1 MSGIFWPA
9 SYPLALMNQRPLK
22 RPTLHD
28 VAKKAGVAV
37 STVSGILNNRSDSW
51 CSQQTRE
58 RVLAAAQTLDYRP
71 NLMARALR
79 LSRFQAATLVVPDL
93 TNPLFALLARSI
105 QRAMEQSGYELLIE
119 DTEESLDREK
129 KILNEVGSHN
139 TDGLIFVPSGDLSQI
154 AARLHEISRT
164 FPVVQFGPAM
174 PDTRI
179 DTVEAD
185 FSKSQREAIDHLV
198 GLGHRSI
205 GYVDSL
211 VDSFD
216 GIHRVAIF
224 REQLRQAGM
233 VVDEKN
239 LIRCRHNAADVRVAT
254 ARWASETR
262 PGERATAFLCTND
275 LTALGSIRGF
285 LDAGLTVPEDFSV
298 VGFDD
303 IPLASYFPHPLTTI
317 AQPVAEVAAAAS
329 RTLID
334 RIVGKLQGPAT
345 HQVFYTSLVMRE
357 TTAPPAAPDVRR
369 A

>member
-1 MSGIFWPA
+1 MSGAFWPT

-51 CSQQTRE
+51 CSRQTRE

-139 TDGLIFVPSGDLSQI
+139 TDGLIFVPSGDLSHI

-211 VDSFD
+211 GDSFD

-357 TTAPPAAPDVRR
+357 TTAPPAAPDARR

>member
-1 MSGIFWPA
+1 MT
-9 SYPLALMNQRPLK
+9 QRPLK
-22 RPTLHD
+22 RSTLHD

-58 RVLAAAQTLDYRP
+58 RVLAAAQTLNYRP

-79 LSRFQAATLVVPDL
+79 LSRFEAATLVVPDL
-93 TNPLFALLARSI
+93 TSPLFALVARSI
-105 QRAMEQSGYELLIE
+105 QRAMEQVGYELLIE

-129 KILNEVGSHN
+129 KVLNDAASHN

-154 AARLHEISRT
+154 AARLHEISRN
-164 FPVVQFGPAM
+164 FPVVLFGPAM
-174 PDTRI
+174 PGTRI

-185 FSKSQREAIDHLV
+185 FAKSQREAIDHLV
-198 GLGHRSI
+198 TLGHRSI

-211 VDSFD
+211 FERFD
-216 GIHRVAIF
+216 GSHRVAIF
-224 REQLRQAGM
+224 REQLREAGM
-233 VVDEKN
+233 VLDEKN

-254 ARWASETR
+254 ARWASETK

-285 LDAGLTVPEDFSV
+285 LDVGLTVPEDVSV

-303 IPLASYFPHPLTTI
+303 IPLASYLPHPLTTM
-317 AQPVAEVAAAAS
+317 AQPVAQMGAAAS

-334 RIVGKLQGPAT
+334 RIVGKMQGPAT
-345 HQVFYTSLVMRE
+345 HQVFDASLVMRE
-357 TTAPPAAPDVRR
+357 TTAPPAVPDARR

>member
-1 MSGIFWPA
+1 
-9 SYPLALMNQRPLK
+9 
-22 RPTLHD
+22 
-28 VAKKAGVAV
+28 
-37 STVSGILNNRSDSW
+37 
-51 CSQQTRE
+51 
-58 RVLAAAQTLDYRP
+58 
-71 NLMARALR
+71 
-79 LSRFQAATLVVPDL
+79 
-93 TNPLFALLARSI
+93 
-105 QRAMEQSGYELLIE
+105 LIE

-254 ARWASETR
+254 ARWASQTR